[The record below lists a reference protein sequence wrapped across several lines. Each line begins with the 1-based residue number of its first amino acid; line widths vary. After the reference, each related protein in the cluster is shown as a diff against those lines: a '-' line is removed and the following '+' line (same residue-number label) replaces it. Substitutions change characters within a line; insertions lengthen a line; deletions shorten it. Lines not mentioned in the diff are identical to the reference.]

1 MTIQSQIPCQKENHG
16 EIKKSRALLS
26 SFSLKLVEV
35 STAGHVT
42 GTTSPRRHANRI
54 LGGAHGVK
62 TEKIVPRLRGEV
74 RVLSPF
80 SPSSHSLALD
90 RPPLLLLLS
99 LSLSSSRF
107 YSRSVLPAAKL
118 PLLLRGE
125 SSPPTSLSC
134 PPRDVSFFPRFSYR
148 VISLSLA
155 WRKKLFEGIALLW
168 LVHRAFTVS
177 SLRDFVRLW
186 GILRKGLLKRL
197 CWKAWKVCGATRG
210 LMFEVVWTGYE
221 KLS

>member
-1 MTIQSQIPCQKENHG
+1 MIVAQNSTISFFKKLWSIRSIRQFPSSLPLTLTSERESWILVTIQSQIPCQKENHG

-26 SFSLKLVEV
+26 SFSLKLMEV

-99 LSLSSSRF
+99 LSR
-107 YSRSVLPAAKL
+107 RAAFTLDQCYL
-118 PLLLRGE
+118 PLSCRFSSAEKAVLR
-125 SSPPTSLSC
+125 PLCRVLHATFLSC
-134 PPRDVSFFPRFSYR
+134 RD
-148 VISLSLA
+148 SL
-155 WRKKLFEGIALLW
+155 IA
-168 LVHRAFTVS
+168 
-177 SLRDFVRLW
+177 
-186 GILRKGLLKRL
+186 
-197 CWKAWKVCGATRG
+197 
-210 LMFEVVWTGYE
+210 
-221 KLS
+221 

>member
-1 MTIQSQIPCQKENHG
+1 MIVAQNSTISFFKKLWSIRSIRQFPSSLPLILTSERESRILVTIQSQICQRENHG

-26 SFSLKLVEV
+26 SFSLKLMEV

-99 LSLSSSRF
+99 LSRRAAFTLDQCYLPLSCRFSSAEKAVLRPLCRVLHATFLSSRD
-107 YSRSVLPAAKL
+107 
-118 PLLLRGE
+118 
-125 SSPPTSLSC
+125 SL
-134 PPRDVSFFPRFSYR
+134 
-148 VISLSLA
+148 
-155 WRKKLFEGIALLW
+155 IA
-168 LVHRAFTVS
+168 
-177 SLRDFVRLW
+177 
-186 GILRKGLLKRL
+186 
-197 CWKAWKVCGATRG
+197 
-210 LMFEVVWTGYE
+210 
-221 KLS
+221 